1 MTNNIKYNCIFGGGG
16 IRGMCY
22 IGAIKALKEFNI
34 ELNSIAGSSVGA
46 VFAALYAIGYNE
58 DEIRDL
64 FFDFNLNMFRDLNIS
79 IFTTDISISKGEIFL
94 EWLREKI
101 EKKFYGEKYKKG
113 KNKPVKFKDIS
124 KNLFILTIDLNTNSP
139 FIFSKESTPEE
150 EIAFAVRASASL
162 PGLMKPISMGDA
174 ILVDGDLIKSWP
186 AWKVYN
192 SLDNSSSRILEF
204 RLEGSRKDRDIKNP
218 MDYLSSI
225 INTIWYLSTENVFNM
240 NHTNDRYDYIVID
253 TKDIILFDF
262 NIEKNI
268 KNELIEKGYNDK
280 KKYLCEILPEK
291 KKIIIEN
298 YKDILN
304 NLIIYKKYI
313 KEGNI
318 DKALYIINDILSEM
332 PQKTDYIDKYFYNQ
346 INDLKEILQVNT
358 KKLFFFK
365 QRIDNEKQIITR
377 IEFVENMLKER
388 IIELKT
394 YITNF
399 CNNF

>member
-22 IGAIKALKEFNI
+22 VGAIKALKEFNI

-46 VFAALYAIGYNE
+46 VFAALYAIGYSE
-58 DEIRDL
+58 DEIKDL
-64 FFDFNLNMFRDLNIS
+64 FFDFNINMFRDLNIS

-101 EKKFYGEKYKKG
+101 EKKFYGENYKKG
-113 KNKPVKFKDIS
+113 SNKPVKFKDIS
-124 KNLFILTIDLNTNSP
+124 KNLHILTIDLNTNTP
-139 FIFSKESTPEE
+139 YIFSKESTPEE

-162 PGLMKPISMGDA
+162 PGLMKPINIGDA

-192 SLDNSSSRILEF
+192 SLDNSNSRILEF
-204 RLEGSRKDRDIKNP
+204 RLEGSRKERDIKNP
-218 MDYLSSI
+218 MDYVSSI

-240 NHTNDRYDYIVID
+240 NHSNDRYDYIVID

-262 NIEKNI
+262 TIDKNI
-268 KNELIEKGYNDK
+268 KNELIEKGYNDT
-280 KKYLCEILPEK
+280 KKYLCKILPEK
-291 KKIIIEN
+291 KKIIIEY
-298 YKDILN
+298 YKEILEK
-304 NLIIYKKYI
+304 LLAYKKHI

-318 DKALYIINDILSEM
+318 DKALFIINDILSEM
-332 PQKTDYIDKYFYNQ
+332 PQKTEYIDKYFFTQ
-346 INDLKEILQVNT
+346 INDLKDILKINA
-358 KKLFFFK
+358 KKIFFIK
-365 QRIDNEKQIITR
+365 KKVDNEKQIISR
-377 IEFVENMLKER
+377 IEFVENILKER
-388 IIELKT
+388 INELKT